1 MQEPGCQLAKHRPRT
16 GNVAFDHVML
26 IGEDG
31 LVLHPSPSA
40 PALDLSSRCGPSAP
54 WGMRT
59 ILGSQPGGQAIGSSG
74 AITEGGPGAST
85 AHQEPW
91 TGATDQTR
99 EEEELPA
106 EARSLGAAAQ
116 AAAVLDS
123 SLDAQTVLAHVVE
136 YACLLFDVPSAAV
149 LMPGPSGAYVVGAQT
164 GLGRPIEEK
173 GISAEVVE
181 QLGFDV
187 PVPLF
192 IPDLS
197 PLRAVPYFDELAV
210 QGFAGALS
218 LALATD
224 SGLEGI
230 LLLQDR
236 RSLHLKMIDLE
247 ALKILATHAACALRN
262 AEHYRLERSTA
273 EVLRRTILALP
284 DAVPGIAFAH
294 CYVSATR
301 SAAVGGDFYDVFPCP
316 DGQIALV
323 IGDVSGKG
331 LPAAATAVL
340 ARDAVKAYAH
350 LDPSPA
356 SVLERVNS
364 LLCRTYSGAIF
375 VTLGYFL
382 LEPRTG
388 RLEYGLA
395 GHPPALLKRARG
407 GVEVLEQHA
416 SPLGVFVD
424 QTYRQ
429 DLARLEPPDML
440 VLYTDGVTE
449 TRRGRYL
456 FGERR
461 LSLVVE
467 KAEQDPVC
475 LVEKLA
481 HAVEVYGRGDF
492 RDDAGILAVLLK
504 PDPSAAEP

>member
-1 MQEPGCQLAKHRPRT
+1 
-16 GNVAFDHVML
+16 
-26 IGEDG
+26 
-31 LVLHPSPSA
+31 
-40 PALDLSSRCGPSAP
+40 
-54 WGMRT
+54 MRT
-59 ILGSQPGGQAIGSSG
+59 ILGAQPGAQAIGSSAATTVG
-74 AITEGGPGAST
+74 ALTALTVRQGP
-85 AHQEPW
+85 W
-91 TGATDQTR
+91 IGATDQTR

-123 SLDAQTVLAHVVE
+123 SLDGQTVLAHVVE

-164 GLGRPIEEK
+164 GLGRPVEEK
-173 GISAEVVE
+173 GMSAEVVK

-197 PLRAVPYFDELAV
+197 PLRAIPYFDELAV

-218 LALATD
+218 LPLMTD

-236 RSLHLKMIDLE
+236 ASLHLKMIDLE
-247 ALKILATHAACALRN
+247 ALKILATHAASALRN

-273 EVLRRTILALP
+273 EVLRQTILALP
-284 DAVPGIAFAH
+284 DAVPGIAFAYR
-294 CYVSATR
+294 YVSATR

-316 DGQIALV
+316 DGRIALI

-331 LPAAATAVL
+331 LAASATTVL

-350 LDPSPA
+350 LEPSPS
-356 SVLERVNS
+356 SVLDRVNS
-364 LLCRTYSGAIF
+364 LLCRTYLGALF

-382 LEPRTG
+382 LEPGSG
-388 RLEYGLA
+388 RLEYALA

-407 GVEVLEQHA
+407 GVEVLGQNA
-416 SPLGVFVD
+416 SPLGVFPD
-424 QTYRQ
+424 RTHTQ
-429 DLARLEPPDML
+429 DVAGLGPSDML

-449 TRRGRYL
+449 TRRGRYF

-461 LSLVVE
+461 LSRLVG
-467 KAEQDPVC
+467 KAEQDPVR

-481 HAVEVYGRGDF
+481 HALEVFGRGDF
-492 RDDAGILAVLLK
+492 RDDAAILAVLLQPESPAAK
-504 PDPSAAEP
+504 P